1 MKTRFSIYYDHR
13 LIVQLLA
20 ITTLYF
26 AIHWLIPIVGTTLIE
41 GIKHWNLATILYCW
55 LIQYLFIVASI
66 ELRES
71 LIKRAGRY
79 LARIPRQYLRLI
91 LLLASFSV
99 IFTFLS
105 FLYLLIKDA
114 SAFSVSILIEYLLLA
129 CQVWSLCGA
138 AVPIS
143 AKRFYILFLQPC
155 YPMSNNVSWHIPK
168 ERNKQNGG

>member
-13 LIVQLLA
+13 LLVQSLA

-26 AIHWLIPIVGTTLIE
+26 AIHWLIPIVGTALIE
-41 GIKHWNLATILYCW
+41 GMKYWNLATILYCW

-71 LIKRAGRY
+71 LIKRAGPF
-79 LARIPRQYLRLI
+79 LARIPRQYLRFI

-99 IFTFLS
+99 ILTFFS
-105 FLYLLIKDA
+105 FLYLLIKDP
-114 SAFSVSILIEYLLLA
+114 SAFSISILIEYLLLA
-129 CQVWSLCGA
+129 CQVWCLCGV

-143 AKRFYILFLQPC
+143 AKRFYILFLQPY
-155 YPMSNNVSWHIPK
+155 YPMSDNVSWHIPK
-168 ERNKQNGG
+168 ESNKQNRV